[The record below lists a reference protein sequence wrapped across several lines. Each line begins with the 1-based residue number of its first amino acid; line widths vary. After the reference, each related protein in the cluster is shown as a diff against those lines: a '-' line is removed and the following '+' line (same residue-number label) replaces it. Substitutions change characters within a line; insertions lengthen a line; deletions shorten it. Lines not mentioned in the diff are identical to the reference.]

1 MTDILPVLILIFFSV
16 TIILLRSRNAQK
28 SRHTWQAIHKSKPH
42 TRQTIPD
49 SPLSDRI
56 ASTGLKSIAIFLIFY
71 CIDTL
76 WAYFLLP
83 DAKLEVV
90 ALINDNFELLLFT
103 GFFILIFTLI
113 FVFSEV
119 LSLRSDLEKLK

>member
-28 SRHTWQAIHKSKPH
+28 SRHTWQSIHKSKPQ
-42 TRQTIPD
+42 RQTIPE
-49 SPLSDRI
+49 SPLTDRI
-56 ASTGLKSIAIFLIFY
+56 SSAGLKTIAIFLIFY

-83 DAKLEVV
+83 DAKSEVV
-90 ALINDNFELLLFT
+90 TLVADNFELLLFT
-103 GFFILIFTLI
+103 GFFILIFILI

-119 LSLRSDLEKLK
+119 LALRSDLEKLK

>member
-16 TIILLRSRNAQK
+16 TIMLLRSRNAQK
-28 SRHTWQAIHKSKPH
+28 SRHTWKSIHKSKPQ
-42 TRQTIPD
+42 RQIIAE
-49 SPLSDRI
+49 SSLSDRVSS
-56 ASTGLKSIAIFLIFY
+56 AGLKTIFIFLIFY

-83 DAKLEVV
+83 DAKLVV
-90 ALINDNFELLLFT
+90 VTAIADNFELLMFT
-103 GFFILIFTLI
+103 GFFILIFILI

-119 LSLRSDLEKLK
+119 LTLRSDLEKLK